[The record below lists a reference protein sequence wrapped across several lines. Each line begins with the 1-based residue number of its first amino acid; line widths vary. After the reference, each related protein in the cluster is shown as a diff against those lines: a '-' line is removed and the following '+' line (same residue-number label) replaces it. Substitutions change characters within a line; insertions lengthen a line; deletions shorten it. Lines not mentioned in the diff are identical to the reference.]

1 MRTGDLLAERAAAIQ
16 RQHSPPGGPFLRVG
30 VAGDP
35 DLARRH
41 HHGEAGEPEP
51 PPAEPEF
58 HDPAPCC

>member
-16 RQHSPPGGPFLRVG
+16 RQHPTPWGRSYELALR
-30 VAGDP
+30 ADP